1 MVTPA
6 KKNVAAP
13 LAPRGAN
20 TRSTWNRIKRQRV
33 LYLFILPALVLIF
46 LFDYLPM
53 YGVIIAFK
61 NFNPLLGIWG
71 SRWAG
76 LTNFNRLV
84 GNIFFWRIFRNTL
97 IINLLHI
104 LIGFP
109 APIVLAL
116 LLNEIRID
124 PVKRGV
130 QTITY
135 LPHFLSW
142 VIAGGFV
149 AQVLSPNGGIITMV
163 SQWLTGEKS
172 DTFLMI
178 DPAWFRWI
186 LVFSN
191 VWKSMGWDS
200 IIYIAAISG
209 INPEL
214 YEAAVIDG
222 ASRLRKMMSIT
233 LPSISQAIT
242 ILFLLRIG
250 QAMKS
255 NFDQIFVLYSPSVY
269 STGDVISTYVYREGL
284 GAGEFSYSTAVGLFE
299 SLVGFA
305 LLITANTVVRRI
317 RGSGLW

>member
-1 MVTPA
+1 MT
-6 KKNVAAP
+6 
-13 LAPRGAN
+13 G
-20 TRSTWNRIKRQRV
+20 TWTRIKRQRV
-33 LYLFILPALVLIF
+33 LYLFILPGLLLIF
-46 LFDYLPM
+46 LFNYLPM

-71 SRWAG
+71 SKWVG
-76 LTNFNRLV
+76 LDNFARL
-84 GNIFFWRIFRNTL
+84 IDSLFFWRIFRNTL
-97 IINLLHI
+97 TINLLH
-104 LIGFP
+104 LLLGFP

-116 LLNEIRID
+116 LLNEIRSAQL
-124 PVKRGV
+124 KRSV

-142 VIAGGFV
+142 VVAGGFV
-149 AQVLSPNGGIITMV
+149 VEVLSPNSGIITLV

-172 DTFLMI
+172 DLFLI
-178 DPAWFRWI
+178 INPRWFRWI

-191 VWKSMGWDS
+191 IWKTIGWDS
-200 IIYIAAISG
+200 IIYIAAIAT

-214 YEAAVIDG
+214 YEAAMIDG
-222 ASRLRKMMSIT
+222 ASRTRRMRSIT
-233 LPSISQAIT
+233 LPSISMAIT

-250 QAMKS
+250 KAMQS
-255 NFDQIFVLYSPSVY
+255 NFDQIFVLYNPSVY

-305 LLITANTVVRRI
+305 LLVTANWITRRI
-317 RGSGLW
+317 TGNSLW